1 MGVTRQFKYEG
12 EDPRFENGKFY
23 TYREICDITGL
34 TYNTL
39 KNRLYKDQTL
49 TDRAIYDVGSKKRTV
64 TKAVRRQQAWPR
76 LETKAD
82 FLSQE
87 FLRRPLL

>member
-1 MGVTRQFKYEG
+1 MGVIRQFKYEG

-39 KNRLYKDQTL
+39 KNRLYKDQVL

-64 TKAVRRQQAWPR
+64 PKNIRRQQAWPR

-82 FLSQE
+82 YISQE
-87 FLRRPLL
+87 HIRKPLL

>member
-1 MGVTRQFKYEG
+1 MGVIRQFKYEG

-23 TYREICDITGL
+23 TYKEISEITGI
-34 TYNTL
+34 TYNTIR
-39 KNRLYKDQTL
+39 NRLYKDQLL
-49 TDRAIYDVGSKKRTV
+49 TDKAIYTVGSKERLVPKNI
-64 TKAVRRQQAWPR
+64 RRQQAWPR

-82 FLSQE
+82 YMSQE